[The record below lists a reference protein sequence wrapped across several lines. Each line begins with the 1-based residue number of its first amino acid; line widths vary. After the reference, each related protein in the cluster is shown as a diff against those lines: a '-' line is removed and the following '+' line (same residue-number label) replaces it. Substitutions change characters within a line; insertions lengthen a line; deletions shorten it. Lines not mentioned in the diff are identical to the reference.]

1 MGKICQKEKV
11 EDKNAIKLIIND
23 WINLLQYL

>member
-11 EDKNAIKLIIND
+11 EDKNAIELIIND
-23 WINLLQYL
+23 WTNLLQYL